1 MSVDL
6 SGGLRVNP
14 AGMYLIICILAGA
27 FLAYMVVLL
36 QQQGRPDQVDAK
48 LLRQFRLDD
57 AWLILVGALVGFIFY
72 FFLFV
77 KGHSDY

>member
-6 SGGLRVNP
+6 PGGLRVNP
-14 AGMYLIICILAGA
+14 DRMYLTICILAGA

-36 QQQGRPDQVDAK
+36 QRQGRPDQVDPAV
-48 LLRQFRLDD
+48 LRQFRRDD
-57 AWLILVGALVGFIFY
+57 AWLILIGALVGFVFY